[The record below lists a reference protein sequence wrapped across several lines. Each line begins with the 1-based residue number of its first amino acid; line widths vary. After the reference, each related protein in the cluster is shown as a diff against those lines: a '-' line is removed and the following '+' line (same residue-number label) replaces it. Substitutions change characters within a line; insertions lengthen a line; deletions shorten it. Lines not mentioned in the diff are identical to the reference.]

1 LFGGYISISSFKVV
15 LVALVAATT
24 VSPDP
29 VLLPV
34 LLSLLLQATQST
46 SYFCTFAPSW
56 QNGEN
61 KTG

>member
-1 LFGGYISISSFKVV
+1 VV